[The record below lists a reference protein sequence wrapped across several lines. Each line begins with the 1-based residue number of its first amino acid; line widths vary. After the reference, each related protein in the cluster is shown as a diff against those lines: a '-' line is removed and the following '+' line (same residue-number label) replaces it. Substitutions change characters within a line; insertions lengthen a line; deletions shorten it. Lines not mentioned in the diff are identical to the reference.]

1 MEHLSLIE
9 LKKIAKEK
17 KIKQYYIMK
26 RSTLI
31 ELLSMDEL
39 PFSFKLQKMTIHKM
53 REIAKERNLRGFWSL
68 SKEELASTLFPLH
81 DEKKDNGE
89 TGKHQDPQNEDGKE
103 VGEKTAENA
112 IENGSDNV
120 SL

>member
-1 MEHLSLIE
+1 
-9 LKKIAKEK
+9 
-17 KIKQYYIMK
+17 
-26 RSTLI
+26 
-31 ELLSMDEL
+31 
-39 PFSFKLQKMTIHKM
+39 M

-81 DEKKDNGE
+81 DEKKDHGE
-89 TGKHQDPQNEDGKE
+89 TSKHQDPQNEDGKE